1 MRATL
6 RNQKRQLRE
15 QNNELR
21 SPPGSPARARNQQ
34 NEERGWGSD
43 EDSVSSE
50 NARNAA
56 ATAFNKENFNYLQ
69 GHVPGLDVVE
79 EGGSN
84 VQLRVVKTTTKTTEV
99 KRTVLA
105 ALQTCDEKAQ

>member
-6 RNQKRQLRE
+6 RNQKRQIRD
-15 QNNELR
+15 QNSGLR
-21 SPPGSPARARNQQ
+21 SPPGSLARAGNWP
-34 NEERGWGSD
+34 NKDWGSD
-43 EDSVSSE
+43 EDSVSFE

-56 ATAFNKENFNYLQ
+56 VTAFNKDNFNYLQ
-69 GHVPGLDVVE
+69 GHVPSLDVEE

-84 VQLRVVKTTTKTTEV
+84 VLLRVVKTTTNTTKV

-105 ALQTCDEKAQ
+105 AIQSCDGEA